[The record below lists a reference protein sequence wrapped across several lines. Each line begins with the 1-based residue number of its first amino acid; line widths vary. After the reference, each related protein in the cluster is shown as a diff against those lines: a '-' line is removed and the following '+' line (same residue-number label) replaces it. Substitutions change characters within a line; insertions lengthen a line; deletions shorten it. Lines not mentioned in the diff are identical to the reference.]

1 VTDPLSTNPA
11 VPAPG
16 PETEPFEPVPPEP
29 VAPEPATPEPATPEP
44 VVSTGVKTASKPG
57 SSQPRSS
64 MWVNAA
70 LALALAV
77 AIGGIGFAAGRMTA
91 PVSAAGANGG
101 NGFRFGGGGQG
112 GYFPGG
118 PGAFGGNGGNGA
130 NGGAGGRG
138 AFGGGGASI
147 QGTVDAVSADILTL
161 KLANGQT
168 IQIALDGTT
177 TYHAQTTAASSDVK
191 TGGTVIVRIQVN
203 RGTEGGALSPSAS
216 DVTIVP

>member
-1 VTDPLSTNPA
+1 VTDPLSKNPA
-11 VPAPG
+11 SLAPG
-16 PETEPFEPVPPEP
+16 PETQPFEP
-29 VAPEPATPEPATPEP
+29 VAPEPHAQAPLAPEP
-44 VVSTGVKTASKPG
+44 VVSPGVTPATRPG
-57 SSQPRSS
+57 PNRPRSS

-70 LALALAV
+70 LAVALAV

-91 PVSAAGANGG
+91 PAAAAGANGG
-101 NGFRFGGGGQG
+101 NGFRFGNGGQG

-118 PGAFGGNGGNGA
+118 AGPFGGNAGS
-130 NGGAGGRG
+130 GGAGGRG

-147 QGTVDAVSADILTL
+147 PGTGDSSSADTLTL
-161 KLANGQT
+161 KRANGQT

-203 RGTEGGALSPSAS
+203 RGAEGGALSPSAS

>member
-1 VTDPLSTNPA
+1 VTDPLSTNPTS
-11 VPAPG
+11 PAPG
-16 PETEPFEPVPPEP
+16 PETQPFEP
-29 VAPEPATPEPATPEP
+29 APPEPATPEP
-44 VVSTGVKTASKPG
+44 VLSTGVKPATKPG
-57 SSQPRSS
+57 PNRPRSS

-91 PVSAAGANGG
+91 PASAAGANGG

-118 PGAFGGNGGNGA
+118 AGAFGGNGGA
-130 NGGAGGRG
+130 GGAGGRG

-147 QGTVDAVSADILTL
+147 QGTVDSISADTLTL

-203 RGTEGGALSPSAS
+203 RGAEGGALSPSAS